1 MSRKLG
7 RGETPLRITELLKEE
22 IKKKSQNA
30 ISRDSRVAVALIN
43 RYLKGI
49 GEPTTATLEKLAMYF
64 KRSVSYLRGYE
75 TDEESRFDLASA
87 KLSIKILKDLLE
99 LYQIAPKHLKDT
111 IVILVET
118 ESREVESILHSG
130 KNNIGKKNLAA
141 AAKLVEEATTLIEGY
156 YQSK

>member
-130 KNNIGKKNLAA
+130 KNNIGKKNLAV